1 MGHFSSALTSNTH
14 IFTDEN
20 KAGVLANA
28 SPGIPCEQR
37 NRLVDEI
44 CTPLHKKHYK
54 LG

>member
-54 LG
+54 FG